1 MCPAVDL
8 YLAPV
13 FGSLRL
19 EQLTPFAVQRWLTQQ
34 KTEHGARRRISLAH
48 SVLRSALSEAKRLQL
63 VSVNA
68 AELVKVPQ
76 PPARSVV
83 PLTIEQARAFL
94 TVAGQHRLAALFTV
108 ALACGL
114 RLGEACGLRWSD
126 VDLNTGELRIRQ
138 QLQKVDKDLVLQ
150 VLKTEKSRRTLM
162 LPDVCIEALRAH
174 HRRQLEARLSAGSD
188 WIDTGLVFTTYR
200 RRQGCTLGTGQ
211 HPRNVLRTL
220 HTLCGAAGI
229 PRIRFHDL
237 RHSAASLLIASGVQL
252 CEVSMLLG
260 HSELRVTAD
269 LYGHLQTQTA
279 SKAATAMDAVLSR

>member
-108 ALACGL
+108 ALGCGL

-188 WIDTGLVFTTYR
+188 WIRGLRDTGRGHEVVFTTYR
-200 RRQGCTLGTGQ
+200 RLRLSRACTLARHPVLDRQHLRAERTTGME
-211 HPRNVLRTL
+211 LRT
-220 HTLCGAAGI
+220 HAGADPAHPASRTRTPTSSPSTGA
-229 PRIRFHDL
+229 
-237 RHSAASLLIASGVQL
+237 SAA
-252 CEVSMLLG
+252 
-260 HSELRVTAD
+260 
-269 LYGHLQTQTA
+269 
-279 SKAATAMDAVLSR
+279 ATG